1 MVAAIDPFYE
11 QYANKG
17 LIASEIL
24 INGIIAVICLTG
36 ICLNLCLVYVTIKT
50 KSLHSPCKTLI
61 ALFAFCSSFLL
72 FGTSIKFFVFLFG
85 INYILLK
92 HCFFIQ
98 LVPLI
103 GSSIA
108 VTLQLGIGS
117 DRLFGVMFPIW
128 YKSHGKYTSFKG
140 IIAFCCIKL
149 AFSCFVN
156 YSGSAAHWE
165 KPVMCHIGDPSHQQP
180 KTAYYTDINVFITYC
195 AEFVCYALIWL
206 IIWRRTE
213 QITEHVKKLTI
224 SVSVLM
230 SIGLF
235 GYILN
240 LLIVKGIIPLLNL
253 DPFAIEFCVIPISL
267 FFQTLAYGSSAPVLY
282 FCNAQYHSAFRSQFA
297 LHQANNNAAT
307 VVVQFSN
314 NQQHNINRQLNVEN
328 R

>member
-24 INGIIAVICLTG
+24 INGIISVICLTG
-36 ICLNLCLVYVTIKT
+36 ICLNFCLVYVTIKT

-98 LVPLI
+98 LLPLI

-108 VTLQLGIGS
+108 VSLQLGIGI
-117 DRLFGVMFPIW
+117 DRLFGVMFPLW
-128 YKSHGKYTSFKG
+128 YKSRGKYTSFKG

-149 AFSCFVN
+149 AFFCFVT

-165 KPVMCHIGDPSHQQP
+165 KWTQNGQLNLNLNFVFGSFRPVMCHLGDPAHQP
-180 KTAYYTDINVFITYC
+180 ETAYYTDINALISYC

-206 IIWRRTE
+206 IIWRRTA
-213 QITEHVKKLTI
+213 QSH
-224 SVSVLM
+224 SV
-230 SIGLF
+230 
-235 GYILN
+235 
-240 LLIVKGIIPLLNL
+240 
-253 DPFAIEFCVIPISL
+253 
-267 FFQTLAYGSSAPVLY
+267 
-282 FCNAQYHSAFRSQFA
+282 
-297 LHQANNNAAT
+297 
-307 VVVQFSN
+307 
-314 NQQHNINRQLNVEN
+314 
-328 R
+328 